1 MYLLKNLLACR
12 FLLWAIALT
21 GLVMLSSCSTATTAQ
36 FTPPKERPTDVMETE
51 WPKHELLTLAY
62 HDIKDGPPDQT
73 FLSVSTDQLI
83 NQLAWLRE
91 NDFKAVSVDQV
102 LAAHNEEQPLPE
114 KPVLLTFDDGYKS
127 FYTRVYPILKAY
139 QWPAVLA
146 PVGKWMDTP
155 PGKKV
160 DFGGLSV
167 ERNRFLN
174 WQEVSEM
181 SKSGLIE
188 IAAHTNDLHFG
199 TLANPQGNK
208 EPAASSYLF
217 NAQTQTYET
226 PKAYQQRLS
235 SDARTIAAKIEKATG
250 QLPRVWVWPYGS
262 AGGTALQILAQEGY
276 SVAMTLENGAGT
288 VNELMNMPRMLLA
301 NAPGTDNFAS
311 QALRVDQPDL
321 VRVAHIDLDYLYDPD
336 PAQMDTNLGLLV
348 QRIADLEITT
358 VFLQAYADPAGD
370 GLVKSVYFP
379 NRWLPVRADIFNRV
393 AWQLRNR
400 AKVKVYAWMPVLSFD
415 LGPELDRVARWEPG
429 SSMDSARPDP
439 KQYQRLSP
447 FNVQAREQIIE
458 IYEDLARYAHF
469 DGILFHDDA
478 LLGDFE
484 DASPSAISAY
494 QRAGLP
500 GNIEALRSDP
510 ALMRRWTRLKTE
522 TLNDF
527 TMELANKVKAV
538 RGPQIKTARNI
549 FAMPILQ
556 PESEAWF
563 AQNLDDFLALY
574 DYTAPMAMPY
584 MEGVA
589 PDQANQWLTQI
600 VNEVAKRPGALERTV
615 FEIQA
620 RDWSKPD
627 SPFISGTVMASWL
640 ETLQLAGAKHFGYYP
655 DDFIANHPPLAEIRP
670 AISASWYPYP

>member
-1 MYLLKNLLACR
+1 MTHVKHLNAFRFFLWVIGLAGLALLSACR
-12 FLLWAIALT
+12 SAAP
-21 GLVMLSSCSTATTAQ
+21 VQ
-36 FTPPKERPTDVMETE
+36 FTPPQERPPAAMETA

-62 HDIKDGPPDQT
+62 HDIQDGPPDQT

-91 NDFKAVSVDQV
+91 AGFKAVSIDQV
-102 LAAHNEEQPLPE
+102 LAAHEGRAPLPE

-127 FYTRVYPILKAY
+127 FYSRVYPILKAY

-146 PVGKWMDTP
+146 PVGKWVDTP
-155 PGKKV
+155 PGGKV
-160 DFGGLSV
+160 DFGGLPV
-167 ERNRFLN
+167 NRDRFLN
-174 WQEVSEM
+174 WQNISEM
-181 SKSGLIE
+181 YQSGLIE

-208 EPAASSYLF
+208 EPAASSYRF
-217 NAQTQTYET
+217 NAQTQAYET
-226 PKAYQQRLS
+226 PKHYRQRLS
-235 SDARTIAAKIEKATG
+235 NDAKVIAAKIEKATG
-250 QLPRVWVWPYGS
+250 QPPRVWVWPYGS
-262 AGGTALQILAQEGY
+262 AGGTALQILGQEGY
-276 SVAMTLENGAGT
+276 GIAMTLENGAGT
-288 VNELMNMPRMLLA
+288 VNALMNMPRMLLA
-301 NAPGTDNFAS
+301 NAPALGDFAS
-311 QALRVDQPDL
+311 QAVRVDQPDL

-336 PAQMDTNLGLLV
+336 PAQMDRNLGLLV
-348 QRIADLEITT
+348 QRIADLQITT

-415 LGPELDRVARWEPG
+415 LSPDLDRVARWDPDTPQ
-429 SSMDSARPDP
+429 SRAQPDP
-439 KQYQRLSP
+439 KQYLRLSP
-447 FNVQAREQIIE
+447 FDARARKQIIE

-478 LLGDFE
+478 VLGDFE
-484 DASPSAISAY
+484 DASASALKAY
-494 QRAGLP
+494 QEAGLP
-500 GNIEALRSDP
+500 GDIETLHNDP
-510 ALMRRWTRLKTE
+510 ALMQRWTRFKTE
-522 TLNDF
+522 TLNQF
-527 TMELANKVKAV
+527 TVELANRVKAV
-538 RGPQIKTARNI
+538 RGPQIRTARNI

-584 MEGVA
+584 MEGI
-589 PDQANQWLTQI
+589 PPEQANAWLAALVDEI
-600 VNEVAKRPGALERTV
+600 AKRPGALERTV
-615 FEIQA
+615 FEVQA

-627 SPFISGTVMASWL
+627 SPFISGTVMAEWL
-640 ETLQLAGAKHFGYYP
+640 TTLQSAGAKHFGYYP

>member
-1 MYLLKNLLACR
+1 MNLLKNRPASR
-12 FLLWAIALT
+12 FLLWAIALAT
-21 GLVMLSSCSTATTAQ
+21 LAILSACRTSTLAQ
-36 FTPPKERPTDVMETE
+36 FTPPQERPVGVMETE

-62 HDIKDGPPDQT
+62 HDIEDGPPNQT
-73 FLSVSTDQLI
+73 FLSVSTDQLV

-91 NDFKAVSVDQV
+91 NGFKAVSIEQV
-102 LAAHNEEQPLPE
+102 LAAHDGEQSLPE
-114 KPVLLTFDDGYKS
+114 RPVLLTFDDGYKS

-155 PGKKV
+155 PGQKV
-160 DFGGLSV
+160 DFGGLPV

-174 WQEVSEM
+174 WQEISEM
-181 SKSGLIE
+181 SKSGLVE

-217 NAQTQTYET
+217 NAQSQTYET

-235 SDARTIAAKIEKATG
+235 GDARTIAAKIEKATG
-250 QLPRVWVWPYGS
+250 KAPRVWVWPYGS

-276 SVAMTLENGAGT
+276 TVAMTLENGAGK
-288 VNELMNMPRMLLA
+288 VSALMNMPRMLLA
-301 NAPGTDNFAS
+301 NAPGQSDFAS
-311 QALRVDQPDL
+311 QALRVDQPNL

-336 PAQMDTNLGLLV
+336 PAQMDKNLGLLV
-348 QRIADLEITT
+348 QRIADLGITT

-370 GLVKSVYFP
+370 GLVKAVYFP

-415 LGPELDRVARWEPG
+415 LNPEFDRVARWEPG
-429 SSMDSARPDP
+429 TAQGSAQPDP
-439 KQYQRLSP
+439 EQYRRLSP
-447 FNVQAREQIIE
+447 FDERAREQIIE

-478 LLGDFE
+478 LLNDFE
-484 DASPSAISAY
+484 DAGASAITAY
-494 QRAGLP
+494 QQAGLP
-500 GNIEALRSDP
+500 DNIEVLRSDP
-510 ALMRRWTRLKTE
+510 ALMHRWTRFKTQ

-527 TMELANKVKAV
+527 TMTLAARVKAV

-556 PESEAWF
+556 PESETWF

-584 MEGVA
+584 MEGIA
-589 PDQANQWLTQI
+589 PDQANAWLASM
-600 VNEVAKRPGALERTV
+600 VSEVAKRPGALERTV
-615 FEIQA
+615 FEVQA

-627 SPFISGTVMASWL
+627 SPFISGAVMANWL
-640 ETLQLAGAKHFGYYP
+640 ETLQLKGAKHFGYYP
-655 DDFIANHPPLAEIRP
+655 DDFIANHPPLSEIRP
-670 AISASWYPYP
+670 AVSASWYPYP

>member
-1 MYLLKNLLACR
+1 
-12 FLLWAIALT
+12 
-21 GLVMLSSCSTATTAQ
+21 
-36 FTPPKERPTDVMETE
+36 METE
-51 WPKHELLTLAY
+51 WPQHELLTLAY
-62 HDIKDGPPDQT
+62 HDVEDGTPDQT

-91 NDFKAVSVDQV
+91 NEFEAVSVDQV
-102 LAAHNEEQPLPE
+102 MAAHKGLEPLPE

-146 PVGKWMDTP
+146 PVGKWVDTP
-155 PGKKV
+155 PGGKV
-160 DFGGLSV
+160 DFGGTPV
-167 ERNRFLN
+167 NRDRFLN
-174 WQEVSEM
+174 WREIAEM
-181 SKSGLIE
+181 SKSGLVE

-208 EPAASSYLF
+208 EPAASSYRF
-217 NAQTQTYET
+217 NAETQKYES
-226 PKAYQQRLS
+226 PEHYRQRLS
-235 SDARTIAAKIEKATG
+235 KDAKAIAGKIEKATG
-250 QLPRVWVWPYGS
+250 KAPRVWVWPYGS
-262 AGGTALQILAQEGY
+262 AGGTALHILAQEGY
-276 SVAMTLENGAGT
+276 RVAMTLENGAGT
-288 VNELMNMPRMLLA
+288 VNALMNMPRMLLA
-301 NAPGTDNFAS
+301 NAPGLGDFAS
-311 QALRVDQPDL
+311 QALSVDQPDV
-321 VRVAHIDLDYLYDPD
+321 VRVAHIDLDYLYDSN
-336 PAQMDTNLGLLV
+336 PAQMDRNLGLLV

-358 VFLQAYADPAGD
+358 VFLQAYADPIGD
-370 GLVKSVYFP
+370 GLVQSVYFP

-415 LGPELDRVARWEPG
+415 LDPAFDRVARWDPNT
-429 SSMDSARPDP
+429 SQSNAQPDP
-439 KQYQRLSP
+439 NQYRRLSP
-447 FNVQAREQIIE
+447 FDARARKQIID

-469 DGILFHDDA
+469 DGLLFHDDA

-484 DASPSAISAY
+484 DVSPSALKAY
-494 QRAGLP
+494 KQAGLP
-500 GNIEALRSDP
+500 DDIETLRSNP
-510 ALMRRWTRLKTE
+510 ALMHRWTRFKTKA
-522 TLNDF
+522 LNDF
-527 TMELANKVKAV
+527 TMELAERVKAV

-584 MEGVA
+584 MEGIA
-589 PDQANQWLTQI
+589 PEQSNEWLTKI
-600 VNEVAKRPGALERTV
+600 VKKVAERPGALERTV

-620 RDWSKPD
+620 RDWSKPG
-627 SPFISGTVMASWL
+627 SPFISGPVMAGWMK
-640 ETLQLAGAKHFGYYP
+640 TLQLSGAKHFGYYP
-655 DDFIANHPPLAEIRP
+655 DDFIANHPPLSEIRP